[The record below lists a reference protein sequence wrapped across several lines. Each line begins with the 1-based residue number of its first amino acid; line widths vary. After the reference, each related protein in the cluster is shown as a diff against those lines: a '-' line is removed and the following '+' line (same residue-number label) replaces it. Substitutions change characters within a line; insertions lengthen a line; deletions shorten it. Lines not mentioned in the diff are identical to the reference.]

1 MTHNLNTWLASAV
14 AGLALPALLSA
25 PVSAQTLSFRSDDP
39 DKPIE
44 VYAERGI
51 EWQQDDKL
59 FIARGSAQAKQGDVE
74 VFADELIAHY
84 RDRDDGGTDVY
95 RVDALGNVTIKSEG
109 ETATGSGAVY
119 DFETAVLV
127 IEGAPVTLQ
136 TEDSTVTA
144 YDTIQYWEEDKV
156 AVAEGNATATRDD
169 QTLTADTITA
179 RFKEAAEGA
188 GPDSRSGELSRI
200 EAYGNVRLETKANI
214 VLGDRGRYDLDSGIA
229 TLDGNVRITSDRN
242 QLSGGFAVVDTNRD
256 VSTLYKSAQEAGVPG
271 PSSGP
276 RVRALL
282 VPRPKGVTESPD
294 SE

>member
-1 MTHNLNTWLASAV
+1 MTQKI
-14 AGLALPALLSA
+14 LALLVGMVACVALSA
-25 PVSAQTLSFRSDDP
+25 AASAQTLSFRSDDP

-51 EWQQDDKL
+51 EWQQEDKR

-84 RDRDDGGTDVY
+84 RDREDGGTDVY

-127 IEGAPVTLQ
+127 IEGAPVQLR

-156 AVAEGNATATRDD
+156 AVAEGNASATRGN

-179 RFKEAAEGA
+179 RFKDAPEGA
-188 GPDSRSGELSRI
+188 ASGSRSGELSRI
-200 EAYGNVRLETKANI
+200 EAYGNVKLETKSNV

-242 QLSGGFAVVDTNRD
+242 QLSGGFAVVDTNTD
-256 VSTLYKSAQEAGVPG
+256 VSTLYRSAQEAGVAG

>member
-1 MTHNLNTWLASAV
+1 MTQKI
-14 AGLALPALLSA
+14 LALLVGMVACVALSA
-25 PVSAQTLSFRSDDP
+25 AASAQTLSFRSDDP

-51 EWQQDDKL
+51 EWQQEDKR

-84 RDRDDGGTDVY
+84 RDCEDGGTDVY

-127 IEGAPVTLQ
+127 IEGAPVQLR

-156 AVAEGNATATRDD
+156 AVAEGNASATRGN

-179 RFKEAAEGA
+179 RFKDAPEGA
-188 GPDSRSGELSRI
+188 ASGSRSGELSRI
-200 EAYGNVRLETKANI
+200 EAYGNVKLETKSNV

-242 QLSGGFAVVDTNRD
+242 QLSGGFAVVDTNTD
-256 VSTLYKSAQEAGVPG
+256 VSTLYRSAQEAGVAG

>member
-1 MTHNLNTWLASAV
+1 MTQKI
-14 AGLALPALLSA
+14 LALLVGMVACVALSA
-25 PVSAQTLSFRSDDP
+25 AASAQTLSFRSDDP

-51 EWQQDDKL
+51 EWQQEDKR

-84 RDRDDGGTDVY
+84 RDREDGGTDVY

-127 IEGAPVTLQ
+127 IEGAPVQLR

-156 AVAEGNATATRDD
+156 AVAEGNASATRGN

-179 RFKEAAEGA
+179 RFKDAPEGA
-188 GPDSRSGELSRI
+188 ASGSRSGELSRI
-200 EAYGNVRLETKANI
+200 EAYGNVKLETKSNV

-242 QLSGGFAVVDTNRD
+242 QLSGGFAVVDTNTD
-256 VSTLYKSAQEAGVPG
+256 VSTLYRSAQEAGVPG

>member
-1 MTHNLNTWLASAV
+1 MTQKI
-14 AGLALPALLSA
+14 LALLVGMVACVALSA
-25 PVSAQTLSFRSDDP
+25 AASAQTLSFRSDDP

-51 EWQQDDKL
+51 EWQQEDKR

-84 RDRDDGGTDVY
+84 RDGEDGGTDVY

-127 IEGAPVTLQ
+127 IEGAPVQLR

-156 AVAEGNATATRDD
+156 AVAEGNASATRGN

-179 RFKEAAEGA
+179 RFKDAPEGA
-188 GPDSRSGELSRI
+188 ASGSRSGELSRI
-200 EAYGNVRLETKANI
+200 EAYGNVKLETKSNV

-242 QLSGGFAVVDTNRD
+242 QLSGGFAVVDTNTD
-256 VSTLYKSAQEAGVPG
+256 VSTLYRSAQEAGVAG